1 MPLTSLVPAPGPRRN
16 WLRRAAPW
24 LVLAGLF
31 AWIFARVPL
40 DKVALAW
47 SQVAIIPFAAWCVV
61 FVVVLIPLDTTVQW
75 FTFSRIHHPLSW
87 LHVFYARAAMAL
99 ANSLATVAGQAGMG
113 YWLHCKLQVPLRQA
127 ASTTFFLL
135 YLEIYSLL
143 VIPTVLLLIL
153 PGYGPQL
160 LLQSS
165 LLGRI
170 AQLLALAWLAFAAA
184 LLFWK
189 TSGPNFL
196 QRLADRV
203 GLWSSFHQASLRDYL
218 LILFGKTAIQAV
230 LNGIIVAL
238 LVPAHIRLSA
248 LDVFLYFPLVSI
260 FGSLPITPARF
271 GTTQVG
277 FLLLLGNKADPAA
290 LVAFSLLWQ
299 VMVTAVRW
307 IIGLFF
313 LPRLLHDLRV
323 ES

>member
-24 LVLAGLF
+24 LALLGLF
-31 AWIFARVPL
+31 VLIFARIPFS
-40 DKVALAW
+40 KVTAALA
-47 SQVAIIPFAAWCVV
+47 QVELISFAAWCVV
-61 FVVVLIPLDTTVQW
+61 FIFVHIPLDSTVQW
-75 FTFSRIHHPLSW
+75 FAFRRLHRPVSW
-87 LHVFYARAAMAL
+87 LQVFYPRMGMTL

-113 YWLHCKLQVPLRQA
+113 YWLHRKLQVPLRQA

-170 AQLLALAWLAFAAA
+170 SQLLALAWLAFAAA

-203 GLWSSFHQASLRDYL
+203 GLWSSFHQASLGDYL
-218 LILFGKTAIQAV
+218 LILLGKTAIQAV

-238 LVPAHIRLSA
+238 LIPAHIRLSA
-248 LDVFLYFPLVSI
+248 LDVFIYFPLVSV
-260 FGSLPITPARF
+260 FGSLPITPGRL

-277 FLLLLGNKADPAA
+277 FLLLLGNKADPAQ

-299 VMVTAVRW
+299 VMINAVRW
-307 IIGLFF
+307 SIGIFF
-313 LPRLLHDLRV
+313 LPRLLRDLRV